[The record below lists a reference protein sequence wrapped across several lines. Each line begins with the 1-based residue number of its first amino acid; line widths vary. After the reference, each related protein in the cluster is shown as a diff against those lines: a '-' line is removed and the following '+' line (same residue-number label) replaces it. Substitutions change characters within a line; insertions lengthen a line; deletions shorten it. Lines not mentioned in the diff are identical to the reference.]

1 MSSDDPEPPASFSSL
16 RARFEQLS
24 TTSPAPSQK
33 PSALAGAAAKGAPL
47 LRNGTVKTAQG
58 AAAGTAERGAGEDG
72 GCASQAV
79 EGAADAA
86 VAEKAPE
93 PPAARAAP
101 PARPPKPP
109 AVARPATTVVGDAA
123 PPAPP
128 PQPVA
133 LPSQEPKVASTAPP
147 APAVEATAPV
157 VPAEPARPPPAPL
170 GTRPRNG
177 TTTGSFRRPA
187 PPPPVVRPKPASS
200 LDTSLSNLALAQEAP
215 ALGTL
220 QPQVPSPA
228 VSPPVPSPA
237 LSVRS
242 IASRFNEPSPLSR
255 APSTSPPVVASPSP
269 AASSETDPFERGR
282 EDAEDSPVD
291 SDEEEGE
298 DEVDEKLS
306 SSSAEESEGSI
317 YSSSPEQVRTLPPR
331 PAIPPRPPAIVEL
344 PPTPSVLSSDA
355 PLAPPPLP
363 TRASTASSSLSNP
376 AATFVASPLAV
387 SPTLARSLS
396 GGASAIPS
404 TSTSLPL
411 PPPPPP
417 RRDST
422 ASPAVVP
429 AAARAPALPTRQASV
444 PPVALPPRPS
454 PAPSPALVAAPPPT
468 AAYIPPPPPTRTVTP
483 ADRLAPQRPN
493 IVPSGEDGSSE
504 DEEDETT
511 KAQEFPDATFANRRP
526 PVLRNRR
533 PIIASNQFSAWAV
546 RGSRVVTAHHRL
558 HIWRPA
564 ASGAACESLA
574 IANDQQKFLCV
585 EFRAADADAPED
597 DGRYVWCGTKDGSV
611 YEVDVEHLVITTVR
625 TNVHAQPVAWIFR
638 VGQAMVTVDEG
649 GKCIFWGESAPA
661 DGRAAQLASTT
672 GCKQQR
678 APDKQTF
685 AAMVGDELWTSSGPV
700 TKPGSTAVAMRSPQI
715 RVFDPSGARGGAFAL
730 LARPLVTPESAGIV
744 GAVTASAVVPAQE
757 HLVYLAH
764 DNGFVS
770 VWDRATYVCVLV
782 QRVSPYAVSALV
794 GVRRFLW
801 AGFRTGYI
809 YVYDVSVEP
818 WVVVKAWKAH
828 KDPVIRLTVDPASLW
843 KDETLQ
849 VASATNDTV
858 CLWDGFLRED
868 WIDAELHLRQP
879 DYCTFRSVRALC
891 ISWNIDASRPG
902 DLHGSV
908 DNLDFLRAA
917 LTSAESPDIISI
929 GFQEVIDLEDKKLT
943 AKSMLMGKKKAT
955 DGKMSDSISSAY
967 RQWHDKL
974 VQAVR
979 LNMPP
984 ETPYTVVHVADMI
997 GLFSLVF
1004 VKNSEVPRLRDV
1016 AHITVKTGMGGRY
1029 GNKGG
1034 ILSRFVIDDTSLCF
1048 INCHLAA
1055 GQSHRRQRDRDL
1067 VDILED
1073 KAAFSELASSSP
1085 GAYAPGGSGT
1095 LPFDHELII
1104 LSGDLNYRI
1113 DARRDTVVSAVASGN
1128 SESLLAHDQLL
1139 KNLASNQT
1147 FRLRSFK
1154 EPAIRFPPT
1163 YKYDPGTD
1171 QYDSSAKRRIPAW
1184 CDRVLYRA
1192 DRADKVTPLHYRRY
1206 EVNVSDHRPISAAFD
1221 LQVKHINSDKR
1232 AAVWSEVES
1241 AWFSVESG
1249 ILEDARKWY
1258 AGK

>member
-101 PARPPKPP
+101 PARPPKSP

-157 VPAEPARPPPAPL
+157 VPVEPARPPPAPL

-344 PPTPSVLSSDA
+344 PPTPSVLS
-355 PLAPPPLP
+355 
-363 TRASTASSSLSNP
+363 T
-376 AATFVASPLAV
+376 
-387 SPTLARSLS
+387 
-396 GGASAIPS
+396 
-404 TSTSLPL
+404 
-411 PPPPPP
+411 
-417 RRDST
+417 
-422 ASPAVVP
+422 
-429 AAARAPALPTRQASV
+429 
-444 PPVALPPRPS
+444 
-454 PAPSPALVAAPPPT
+454 
-468 AAYIPPPPPTRTVTP
+468 AYIPPPPPTRTVTP

-1232 AAVWSEVES
+1232 AAVWSEVEN

-1249 ILEDARKWY
+1249 ILQDARAWY

>member
-24 TTSPAPSQK
+24 TASPPTTLTGPPSKAP
-33 PSALAGAAAKGAPL
+33 PL
-47 LRNGTVKTAQG
+47 LRNGTVKVVQGSGPTTAGRRVGEAGSAAALGCQG
-58 AAAGTAERGAGEDG
+58 AA
-72 GCASQAV
+72 
-79 EGAADAA
+79 GAA
-86 VAEKAPE
+86 PSE
-93 PPAARAAP
+93 PSAARAAP
-101 PARPPKPP
+101 PVRLPKP
-109 AVARPATTVVGDAA
+109 AVATTRSATLAASDKTSPTQPAE
-123 PPAPP
+123 
-128 PQPVA
+128 PVA
-133 LPSQEPKVASTAPP
+133 LPTQAPQVASAPSP
-147 APAVEATAPV
+147 ASAVEAETPDGTAGS
-157 VPAEPARPPPAPL
+157 ARPPPAPL
-170 GTRPRNG
+170 ATRPRNG

-187 PPPPVVRPKPASS
+187 PPPPLVRPKPASS
-200 LDTSLSNLALAQEAP
+200 LESDAP

-228 VSPPVPSPA
+228 ISPPAPPAPSRA
-237 LSVRS
+237 LSVRG

-255 APSTSPPVVASPSP
+255 ASSTSPPISASLAPV
-269 AASSETDPFERGR
+269 ASSETDPFERGR
-282 EDAEDSPVD
+282 DDLEDSPVD
-291 SDEEEGE
+291 SDEAEED
-298 DEVDEKLS
+298 DEVDEQLS
-306 SSSAEESEGSI
+306 SSSADESEGSI

-331 PAIPPRPPAIVEL
+331 PVIPPRPPMIVEL
-344 PPTPSVLSSDA
+344 PATPVALGGKA
-355 PLAPPPLP
+355 PSPPPLP
-363 TRASTASSSLSNP
+363 TRSSTASSTQSNRS
-376 AATFVASPLAV
+376 ATVVASAPV
-387 SPTLARSLS
+387 FSPPLARSPS
-396 GGASAIPS
+396 GGAAAIPS

-422 ASPAVVP
+422 ASPSVIP
-429 AAARAPALPTRQASV
+429 AGGTAPVLPARQTSI
-444 PPVALPPRPS
+444 PPIALPPRPS
-454 PAPSPALVAAPPPT
+454 PAASPAVAAAPT
-468 AAYIPPPPPTRTVTP
+468 WSSSVYIPPPPPTRIVTA
-483 ADRLAPQRPN
+483 ADRVAPQRPN
-493 IVPSGEDGSSE
+493 IVRTGDDGSSE
-504 DEEDETT
+504 DEEDEPS
-511 KAQEFPDATFANRRP
+511 KVQEFPDATFANRRP

-533 PIIASNQFSAWAV
+533 PIIAPSQFSAWAV

-558 HIWRPA
+558 HVWRPSA
-564 ASGAACESLA
+564 TGALCESLA
-574 IANDQQKFLCV
+574 VANDQQKFLCV
-585 EFRAADADAPED
+585 EFRAAGADAPED

-611 YEVDVEHLVITTVR
+611 YEVDVENLVVMTVR

-638 VGQAMVTVDEG
+638 VGGAMVTVDEG
-649 GKCIFWGESAPA
+649 GKCIFWGEIAPA
-661 DGRAAQLASTT
+661 DGRAAQLTSTT
-672 GCKQQR
+672 CKQQR

-685 AAMVGDELWTSSGPV
+685 AAMIGDELWTASGP
-700 TKPGSTAVAMRSPQI
+700 TSKPGSTAVAMRSPQI
-715 RVFDPSGARGGAFAL
+715 RVFDPSGARGGPFAV
-730 LARPLVTPESAGIV
+730 LARPLVTPESAGTV

-770 VWDRATYVCVLV
+770 VWDRATYACALV

-908 DNLDFLRAA
+908 DNLDFLRNA
-917 LTSAESPDIISI
+917 LTSVESPDIISI

-943 AKSMLMGKKKAT
+943 AKSMLMGKKKAL
-955 DGKMSDSISSAY
+955 DGKMSDSLSSAY

-997 GLFSLVF
+997 GLLSLVF
-1004 VKNSEVPRLRDV
+1004 VKTSEVSRLRDV
-1016 AHITVKTGMGGRY
+1016 AHIAVKTGMGGRY

-1073 KAAFSELASSSP
+1073 KATFSELASSSP

-1113 DARRDTVVSAVASGN
+1113 DARRDAVVSAVASGN

-1139 KNLASNQT
+1139 KNLSTNQT

-1154 EPAIRFPPT
+1154 EAAIRFPPT

-1221 LQVKHINSDKR
+1221 LQVKQINSEKR
-1232 AAVWSEVES
+1232 AAVWSEVEN

-1249 ILEDARKWY
+1249 ILDDARRWY